1 MIYVFDSDSLID
13 LFKNFYLDRFPSLWE
28 RFDQIAKEGNF
39 ISVREVYNEIKE
51 RGDRLSQ
58 WANEKQSLFQESS
71 PDELAFVVEIFKV
84 THFQPLIRKKER
96 LQGKFVADPLV
107 IARGKILNGC
117 VITQERK
124 KPNAAKIPNVCEH
137 FGIACSNL
145 EGFMEK
151 EGWIF

>member
-151 EGWIF
+151 EDWTF